1 MGWRH
6 RRFAATMHWVIIAGG
21 HECHRRLYGN
31 RKLHCCGGAPG
42 PETAG
47 GLHMSSEILTATA
60 AVLLVAILPSIL
72 WKKFRTVLYETLK
85 HPFRK
90 TEIRF
95 DEKGKVLEVKVSD
108 NL

>member
-1 MGWRH
+1 
-6 RRFAATMHWVIIAGG
+6 
-21 HECHRRLYGN
+21 
-31 RKLHCCGGAPG
+31 
-42 PETAG
+42 
-47 GLHMSSEILTATA
+47 MSSENLAMTA

-72 WKKFRTVLYETLK
+72 WKKFRTVLYETLR

-108 NL
+108 NLGFMDSPSTEKHAPGRG